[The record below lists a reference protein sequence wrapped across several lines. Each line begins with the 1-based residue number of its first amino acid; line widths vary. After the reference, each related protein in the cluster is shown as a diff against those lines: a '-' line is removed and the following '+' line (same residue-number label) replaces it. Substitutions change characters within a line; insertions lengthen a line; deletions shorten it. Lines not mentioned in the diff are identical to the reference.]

1 MALRTWNLELE
12 VILLLGL
19 IQLEVNLSTFLDVL
33 LKKLLVLSFLYPAVL
48 FSQRTPGIERNN

>member
-33 LKKLLVLSFLYPAVL
+33 LKKLLVLPFLYPAVL
-48 FSQRTPGIERNN
+48 FSQRTPSIERNN